1 MIRIVPPKQISPRP
15 PEPTMRQERTV
26 QGTLFDIFAAHE
38 IGRELKAMSQWLDEH
53 RDVRVLVVA
62 DLRRH
67 GLKDTGR
74 HGLTA
79 EAVLR
84 CALLKQHRQLS
95 YEELAFHL
103 EDSASFRA
111 FARLPLGWSPKKS
124 VLQRTI
130 SAIDAASWETINR
143 AVMDSAQHHKV
154 EDGSVVRIDSTV
166 TAALMHAPTD
176 SSLLWDG
183 VRVMV
188 RVLKKAD
195 ELLGGMLPRWRNYR
209 RLAKRRAVAIQY
221 SRRQKAEHYLPLIA
235 RIIDQTERR
244 VYAGEAVPADEKLVS
259 LFETHADIIVKGG
272 RDTHYGHKLNLA
284 TGRSGLIHDVVIESG
299 NPADSARFL
308 PMLERHVA
316 HHDAPPRQ
324 TSADGGYAST
334 ANLQQAKALGVED
347 VAFHKKCRLAI
358 EDMVKNRWVYR
369 KLRNF
374 RAGIEANISC
384 LKRAFGL
391 RRCTWR
397 GLAHFHSYVWAS
409 VVAYNLALFTTLVQ
423 P

>member
-1 MIRIVPPKQISPRP
+1 
-15 PEPTMRQERTV
+15 
-26 QGTLFDIFAAHE
+26 
-38 IGRELKAMSQWLDEH
+38 
-53 RDVRVLVVA
+53 
-62 DLRRH
+62 
-67 GLKDTGR
+67 
-74 HGLTA
+74 
-79 EAVLR
+79 
-84 CALLKQHRQLS
+84 
-95 YEELAFHL
+95 
-103 EDSASFRA
+103 
-111 FARLPLGWSPKKS
+111 
-124 VLQRTI
+124 
-130 SAIDAASWETINR
+130 
-143 AVMDSAQHHKV
+143 VMDSAQHHQV

-195 ELLGGMLPRWRNYR
+195 ELLGGTLPRWRNYR

-221 SRRQKAEHYLPLIA
+221 SRRQKSELYRDLVAATRATMASLHCAVQHLMAHPGLEAVALRCEAEHYLPLIA

-244 VYAGEAVPADEKLVS
+244 VFAGEAVPADEKLVS
-259 LFETHADIIVKGG
+259 LFETHTDIIVKGS
-272 RDTHYGHKLNLA
+272 RDVHYGHKLNLA
-284 TGRSGLIHDVVIESG
+284 TGRSGLILDLVIEAG

-334 ANLQQAKALGVED
+334 ANLERAKVLGVED
-347 VAFHKKCRLAI
+347 VAFHKKCRLTI

-409 VVAYNLALFTTLVQ
+409 VVAYNLALFTTLAQ